1 MVERKVSGVR
11 LQNSLV
17 LIFLKGLV
25 IAVHQYL
32 RSKNNICAFSHSRSA
47 AESFPT
53 DQDPRVSLLSSLYG
67 RGKKMGRKQ
76 KDATQIT
83 QIAVL
88 SFLIRKCDLKKKNKL
103 FIYFGLCRVSVAAQ
117 AFL

>member
-1 MVERKVSGVR
+1 M
-11 LQNSLV
+11 
-17 LIFLKGLV
+17 KGLV
-25 IAVHQYL
+25 IAVHEYL

-53 DQDPRVSLLSSLYG
+53 DQDPRVSLLSSLHG
-67 RGKKMGRKQ
+67 RRKKMGRKQ

-88 SFLIRKCDLKKKNKL
+88 SFLIRKCNLKKNKL
-103 FIYFGLCRVSVAAQ
+103 FIYFWLCRVFVAAQ